1 MQKSTALAVTALALA
16 FSALTASA
24 AHAAGGLQWLPAFND
39 PAWKPDA
46 SLALTGS
53 RIGPGTGP
61 DANAWGLDLNFNC
74 GLVQT
79 PDQRIRSHL
88 NLTHSS
94 KNGSS
99 VNGFE
104 VSPRYTVPLGDGL
117 SAGVGP
123 SVGAFQVSTPGNDR
137 TLLGVGAAAGV
148 NYRAGALY
156 TGFDIRYHAT
166 TSRSGVDYD
175 PLTFGA
181 KVGINF

>member
-1 MQKSTALAVTALALA
+1 MQKSTALAVTALTL
-16 FSALTASA
+16 ALTALTAPA
-24 AHAAGGLQWLPAFND
+24 AHAADGWQWLPAFNN

-74 GLVQT
+74 GLMQT

-94 KNGSS
+94 KNGTS
-99 VNGFE
+99 VTGFE

-123 SVGAFQVSTPGNDR
+123 SVGA
-137 TLLGVGAAAGV
+137 AAGM